1 MEQHSNWYNSIM
13 YDVVVYLSSL
23 PRIADRERKVQTLR
37 AFAAG
42 AAAQGARVL
51 VQTRNEVVD
60 CRLAVIMAWVGTTIS
75 GPHIQLRKDV
85 IAHQHKQG
93 QHVMPIDGS
102 CFKFADPASQFL
114 RYSLDGVF
122 YNTNNYAN
130 ANSDDRKWHM
140 IRAQLGLELLPWR
153 DHGKHVM
160 VCLQRDGG
168 WSMKGINMTAW
179 TDTTVQRLRTLTD
192 RPILIRP
199 HPAHPMDLSHLTSL
213 PGVTE
218 SKKGRSLQQDLVKA
232 WAAVFCNSSSAVAS
246 VLAGVPVFASDAD
259 CVAWSVANHDL
270 ATIETPARPDRTQWL
285 NDLSAAHW
293 TDSESESGAIYR
305 HFLPWI

>member
-1 MEQHSNWYNSIM
+1 MAQHSNWYNSIM

-23 PRIADRERKVQTLR
+23 PRIADRERKAQTLR

-130 ANSDDRKWHM
+130 TKWPVIFSGITTMAPIQQARRHGLDYWYVDSGYFGNNKRKTYLRVCKNSIHASGDIVSRPRDRLD
-140 IRAQLGLELLPWR
+140 QLQLSATTGVDTAPIPRGRQILVVPP
-153 DHGKHVM
+153 DAKQCVHF
-160 VCLQRDGG
+160 
-168 WSMKGINMTAW
+168 GIHSAEQWLTQ
-179 TDTTVQRLRTLTD
+179 TVSAIQQFTQ
-192 RPILIRP
+192 RPIVIRTRP
-199 HPAHPMDLSHLTSL
+199 
-213 PGVTE
+213 V
-218 SKKGRSLQQDLVKA
+218 
-232 WAAVFCNSSSAVAS
+232 SS
-246 VLAGVPVFASDAD
+246 G
-259 CVAWSVANHDL
+259 
-270 ATIETPARPDRTQWL
+270 I
-285 NDLSAAHW
+285 
-293 TDSESESGAIYR
+293 
-305 HFLPWI
+305 

>member
-1 MEQHSNWYNSIM
+1 
-13 YDVVVYLSSL
+13 
-23 PRIADRERKVQTLR
+23 
-37 AFAAG
+37 
-42 AAAQGARVL
+42 
-51 VQTRNEVVD
+51 
-60 CRLAVIMAWVGTTIS
+60 
-75 GPHIQLRKDV
+75 
-85 IAHQHKQG
+85 
-93 QHVMPIDGS
+93 MPIDGS

-122 YNTNNYAN
+122 YNSNNYAN
-130 ANSDDRKWHM
+130 ANSDERKWHM

-153 DHGKHVM
+153 AQGSHVM

-168 WSMKGINMTAW
+168 WSMKGTNMTAW
-179 TDTTVQRLRTLTD
+179 TDHTVQHLRTVTD
-192 RPILIRP
+192 RPIVIRP
-199 HPAHPMDLSHLTSL
+199 HPAHPMNLSHLTAL

-218 SKKGRSLQQDLVKA
+218 SKKGCSLQQDLAGA

-246 VLAGVPVFASDAD
+246 VLAGVPVFATDSD

-270 ATIETPARPDRTQWL
+270 TNIEAPALPDRTQWL

-305 HFLPWI
+305 HFLNFI